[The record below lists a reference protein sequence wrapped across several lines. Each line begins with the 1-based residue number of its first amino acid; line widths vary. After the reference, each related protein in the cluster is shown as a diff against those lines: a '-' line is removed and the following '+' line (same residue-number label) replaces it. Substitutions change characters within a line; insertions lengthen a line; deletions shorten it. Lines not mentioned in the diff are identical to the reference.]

1 MVYLL
6 LVYLVSFIALCL
18 IGFYYVDVDGE
29 RINEGNTLR
38 DFLFLNE
45 EYDSIEKL
53 VIYVPLLNS
62 FFLLLIIAVIAI
74 DRIPSFKL
82 FGKIRDLVSKILDIK
97 IR

>member
-18 IGFYYVDVDGE
+18 IGFYYGE
-29 RINEGNTLR
+29 RINKGNTLR

-45 EYDSIEKL
+45 EHSSTEKSL
-53 VIYVPLLNS
+53 IYIPLLNS
-62 FFLLLIIAVIAI
+62 FTLALFIVIIVVEKII
-74 DRIPSFKL
+74 NFKL
-82 FGKIRDLVSKILDIK
+82 FSKLKPLVSKILDIK